1 MKNILFQEPQ
11 NPYPVP
17 KGIVFREKFHSGH
30 EIAPIDLLE
39 AGPDL
44 AQKAEE
50 PQLDENEQA
59 ALASYGMAE
68 SDRFGFYPGFSAP
81 MATEKTLTPRRSFAE
96 DPFSDPFFS
105 SQSKSVKE
113 PY

>member
-44 AQKAEE
+44 AQKDEE
-50 PQLDENEQA
+50 PQLDEDEHA
-59 ALASYGMAE
+59 SLASYALPE
-68 SDRFGFYPGFSAP
+68 PDRFSFHPGFSAP
-81 MATEKTLTPRRSFAE
+81 MAIEKSPAPRQSFAE

-105 SQSKSVKE
+105 SHSKSVKE